1 MCGFSGCFF
10 SKSNSIEKNFN
21 PLPLY
26 HRGPDDF
33 QSYENDFVKINFYR
47 LKILGGSHGVQPMI
61 SENKNWLMVF
71 NGCIYNYIELA
82 KEINRPDLIK
92 KGDSRVLLELLSL
105 KGFSSLKKL
114 NGMFSLVLI
123 NIKKKKIYFIRD
135 RFGIKPQY
143 YHIKNDAIYF
153 SSEIK
158 STINIHKLRIDFKQI
173 NKFLESELY
182 PETPN
187 TFFKDIYE
195 IKPGTINEF
204 KNGKLNVKKF
214 YDLEKQVKK
223 LEKKKLGLEQFEKI
237 FEKSIRLR
245 LRSDVPI
252 SLHFSGGIDST
263 AILCKLREIYKKKF
277 PVKIYFINY
286 GGKNNLDLLRAK
298 KITSLLKLRLKVINF
313 NSTNI
318 KPVAQKV
325 QYFMDE
331 PYGGVPLLGMSV
343 LNRMGKKNNIPVS
356 LEGQGSDEIFAGY
369 FSHIILLMKDLL
381 NKKKDNTILNKL
393 KNNFQL
399 DNKDIL
405 RTADILIKNNFG
417 GSTDVSKVVN
427 SSIKIKKYKTNLKT
441 IEFFNIFYNKLP
453 RVLRFHDR
461 ISAGHSRELRFPF
474 LDHNLVE
481 YALALKI
488 KDRFKDGWPKFPLYN
503 LINKHMPKSIFE
515 EKKRSN
521 NIDEK
526 KILLKN
532 KKWILKNIEELKKI
546 KKIKKKYFIKFK
558 KNFINKKIHNS
569 FHLWQLININIFV
582 ENIRKL
588 KKQ

>member
-1 MCGFSGCFF
+1 MNL
-10 SKSNSIEKNFN
+10 KKN
-21 PLPLY
+21 
-26 HRGPDDF
+26 
-33 QSYENDFVKINFYR
+33 K
-47 LKILGGSHGVQPMI
+47 LKI
-61 SENKNWLMVF
+61 
-71 NGCIYNYIELA
+71 
-82 KEINRPDLIK
+82 
-92 KGDSRVLLELLSL
+92 
-105 KGFSSLKKL
+105 
-114 NGMFSLVLI
+114 
-123 NIKKKKIYFIRD
+123 
-135 RFGIKPQY
+135 
-143 YHIKNDAIYF
+143 
-153 SSEIK
+153 
-158 STINIHKLRIDFKQI
+158 
-173 NKFLESELY
+173 
-182 PETPN
+182 
-187 TFFKDIYE
+187 
-195 IKPGTINEF
+195 
-204 KNGKLNVKKF
+204 KKF
-214 YDLEKQVKK
+214 YDLEKRIKK
-223 LEKKKLGLEQFEKI
+223 LENKKLCLKDFEKI

-546 KKIKKKYFIKFK
+546 KKIKKKYFIKFN

-582 ENIRKL
+582 ENVRKL

>member
-1 MCGFSGCFF
+1 MCGFTGCFF
-10 SKSNSIEKNFN
+10 PKSKSIEKNFDPI
-21 PLPLY
+21 PLH

-33 QSYENDFVKINFYR
+33 QSYESNFAKINFYR
-47 LKILGGSHGVQPMI
+47 LKILGGPHGTQPMI

-82 KEINRPDLIK
+82 KEIGRPDLIR

-105 KGFSSLKKL
+105 KGFSYLKKL
-114 NGMFSLVLI
+114 NGMFSIVLI
-123 NIKKKKIYFIRD
+123 NIKKKKIYLIRD
-135 RFGIKPQY
+135 RFGIKPLY
-143 YHIKNDAIYF
+143 FHINNNAIYF

-158 STINIHKLRIDFKQI
+158 SISNADKLKIDAEQI

-182 PETPN
+182 PETPT
-187 TFFKDIYE
+187 TFFKGIYE

-204 KNGKLNVKKF
+204 KKNKLKIKKF
-214 YDLEKQVKK
+214 YDLEKRIKK
-223 LEKKKLGLEQFEKI
+223 LENKKLCLKDFEKI

-298 KITSLLKLRLKVINF
+298 KITNILKLKLKVVNF
-313 NSTNI
+313 TKANI
-318 KPVAQKV
+318 KQEAQKV

-331 PYGGVPLLGMSV
+331 PYGGVPLLGMNV
-343 LNRMGKKNNIPVS
+343 LNKIGKKNNIPVS

-369 FSHIILLMKDLL
+369 FSHIVLLMKDLL
-381 NKKKDNTILNKL
+381 SNNKDKVILNKL
-393 KNNFQL
+393 KKNFKL
-399 DNKDIL
+399 DDKTIL
-405 RTADILIKNNFG
+405 KTTKILIKNNFG
-417 GSTDVSKVVN
+417 GSTDISKVVG
-427 SSIKIKKYKTNLKT
+427 SPIKIKKYKTNLKT

-481 YALALKI
+481 YALALKN
-488 KDRFKDGWPKFPLYN
+488 KYRFQDGWPKFPLLN
-503 LINKHMPKSIFE
+503 LINKHIPKLIFE

-526 KILLKN
+526 QILLNN
-532 KKWILKNIEELKKI
+532 KKWVLKNIKELKEI
-546 KKIKKKYFIKFK
+546 KQIKKKYFVKFN
-558 KNFINKKIHNS
+558 KNFTNKKITNS
-569 FHLWQLININIFV
+569 FHLWQLININIFLQNV
-582 ENIRKL
+582 KKL
-588 KKQ
+588 KIK